1 MATKYLLAIT
11 ANSLSNLHLTNKLDY
26 DYDYDY
32 VHTHTCTH
40 THMRIHTYGHR
51 PVTPADIYIEH

>member
-11 ANSLSNLHLTNKLDY
+11 ANSLSNLRLTNKLDY
-26 DYDYDY
+26 KQTFTLT
-32 VHTHTCTH
+32 HTHTH
-40 THMRIHTYGHR
+40 ANTYGHR